1 MAEASSSEIGSSVAE
16 KTQVQEQNLTGNM
29 SVSSLVLTVLAFS
42 APMVVVSGYMPLTI
56 STAGTGAPFAFILT
70 TIVLFIFAVGYLAI
84 TKYLTK
90 TGNFCAYI
98 SAGLGKKVGL
108 GSAFISIFSYV
119 ALMGGVYLFIGM
131 TFSEIFTYFFSLQ
144 TQWWIW
150 SCIAWI
156 FVTGICHLNIE
167 FSAKFMTSVMILEVL
182 FIMIFNGSILFSG
195 ERSPLTLEPLLPTS
209 LLDGNVILPL
219 LFCIMVYIGLEST
232 TVYRDEVKNPNQTIP
247 KATYLSILIIGL
259 LYTVTC
265 YFVIAAYGDKS
276 YEVAVSS
283 PTGMFTEALAL
294 YTGAVAVKIKYALV
308 VTSLIAALVSV
319 NNVASR
325 YLYALGRTGTLPK
338 VLGKVHSKH
347 GSPYLASF
355 ATQGVM
361 MVILAMFLMSISNLE
376 MAYASMAGAGT
387 FGIIALMF
395 LVSLSTV
402 VWFIRHP
409 DIKENIFK
417 SRILPALSAVIF
429 GYMTI
434 KIFMNME
441 LVIGCDKTD
450 AWIYQLLV
458 AAIFISGVALANYYQ
473 LCKQKIYQYVGE

>member
-1 MAEASSSEIGSSVAE
+1 MAEASSSHSGFIVSNEN
-16 KTQVQEQNLTGNM
+16 QVQNQNLTGEM

-42 APMVVVSGYMPLTI
+42 APMVVVSGYMPLAI

-98 SAGLGKKVGL
+98 SAGLGKKIGL

-131 TFSEIFTYFFSLQ
+131 TFSEITNYFFQ
-144 TQWWIW
+144 AETPWWMW
-150 SCIAWI
+150 SCISWI
-156 FVTGICHLNIE
+156 VVTSICHLNIE
-167 FSAKFMTSVMILEVL
+167 FSAKFMTTVMILEVL
-182 FIMIFNGSILFSG
+182 FIMVFNGSILFSS
-195 ERSPLTLEPLLPTS
+195 ERAALTIEPLLPTS

-232 TVYRDEVKNPNQTIP
+232 TVYRDEVKNPDRSIP
-247 KATYLSILIIGL
+247 KATYLSILLIGL

-265 YFVIAAYGDKS
+265 YFVIAVYGDKS
-276 YEVAVSS
+276 YDVAVNS
-283 PTGMFTEALAL
+283 PTGMFTDALAL
-294 YTGAVAVKIKYALV
+294 YTGDVAVKIKYALV

-325 YLYALGRTGTLPK
+325 YLYALGRRGTLPK
-338 VLGKVHSKH
+338 ALGKVHPKH
-347 GSPYLASF
+347 GSPYLASL

-361 MVILAMFLMSISNLE
+361 LVILVMFLMSISNLE

-387 FGIIALMF
+387 FGIISLMF

-402 VWFIRHP
+402 VWFIKHSE
-409 DIKENIFK
+409 IKENIFK
-417 SRILPALSAVIF
+417 SRILPIISTAIF

-434 KIFMNME
+434 MIFMNME
-441 LVIGCDKTD
+441 LVIGCEKSD
-450 AWIYQLLV
+450 AWIYQLLI
-458 AAIFISGVALANYYQ
+458 AAIFISGVLLAKFYQ
-473 LCKQKIYQYVGE
+473 MYKQKIYQYVGD

>member
-1 MAEASSSEIGSSVAE
+1 MAEASSSNSGFSISEQP
-16 KTQVQEQNLTGNM
+16 QVQDQNLTGEM

-42 APMVVVSGYMPLTI
+42 APMVVVSGYMPLAI

-98 SAGLGKKVGL
+98 TAGLGKKIGL
-108 GSAFISIFSYV
+108 GSAFISVFSYV

-131 TFSEIFTYFFSLQ
+131 TFTEIFTYFFNLQ
-144 TQWWIW
+144 TQWWVW
-150 SCIAWI
+150 SCLAWVV
-156 FVTGICHLNIE
+156 VTGICHLNIE
-167 FSAKFMTSVMILEVL
+167 FSAKFMTLVMILEVL
-182 FIMIFNGSILFSG
+182 FIMVFNGSILFST
-195 ERSPLTLEPLLPTS
+195 ERTPLTLDPLLPTS

-232 TVYRDEVKNPNQTIP
+232 TVYRDEVKNPNQSIP
-247 KATYLSILIIGL
+247 KATYLSILLIGL

-265 YFVIAAYGDKS
+265 YFVIAVYGDKS
-276 YEVAVSS
+276 YEVAVNS
-283 PTGMFTEALAL
+283 PTGMFTDALAL
-294 YTGAVAVKIKYALV
+294 YTGEVAVKIKYALV

-325 YLYALGRTGTLPK
+325 YLFALGRRGTLPTA
-338 VLGKVHSKH
+338 LGKVHPKH
-347 GSPYLASF
+347 GSPYMASF
-355 ATQGVM
+355 ATQGLM
-361 MVILAMFLMSISNLE
+361 ILIVGLFLMSISNLE
-376 MAYASMAGAGT
+376 TAYASMAGAGT

-402 VWFIRHP
+402 IWFIRHP
-409 DIKENIFK
+409 DVKENIFK
-417 SRILPALSAVIF
+417 AKVLPAISTAIF

-434 KIFMNME
+434 KIFMSME
-441 LVIGCDKTD
+441 LVIGCEKAD
-450 AWIYQLLV
+450 AWIYQLLIS
-458 AAIFISGVALANYYQ
+458 AIFIAGVVLASYYQ
-473 LCKQKIYQYVGE
+473 VCKQKIYQYVGD